1 MTKEVTL
8 TWTYLTHIGLL
19 DHTRE
24 EAFGS
29 RTCSQKS
36 KNTVHKVQLEQSHE
50 SHFSHINLLFLPP
63 PKQNVNNCSVYFR
76 GDESHPNVEREA
88 AAFKMCCFSSLR
100 EPSLAYLH
108 WFLLLPW
115 TRVGS
120 PLRELKE
127 GGTCEGEET
136 GHLVRSPSTF
146 RTPTSS
152 LKPQSQCLYEETEP
166 THVGFRQTLW
176 EPLGC
181 APSSGGGG
189 GDIAQPIANTRG
201 Q

>member
-1 MTKEVTL
+1 MTRRCRTS
-8 TWTYLTHIGLL
+8 LTHTRLL

-29 RTCSQKS
+29 RTCSRDS
-36 KNTVHKVQLEQSHE
+36 KNTVQKVQLEQSHE

-63 PKQNVNNCSVYFR
+63 PKQNVNNCLVYFR
-76 GDESHPNVEREA
+76 GDESHPNVERAA
-88 AAFKMCCFSSLR
+88 AAFKVCCSSSLR

-115 TRVGS
+115 ARVGS
-120 PLRELKE
+120 PLGELQE
-127 GGTCEGEET
+127 GRAREGEEN

-146 RTPTSS
+146 WTPTSS

-166 THVGFRQTLW
+166 THVGFCQTLW

-181 APSSGGGG
+181 VPGRGGGG
-189 GDIAQPIANTRG
+189 GNIAQSIANTRG